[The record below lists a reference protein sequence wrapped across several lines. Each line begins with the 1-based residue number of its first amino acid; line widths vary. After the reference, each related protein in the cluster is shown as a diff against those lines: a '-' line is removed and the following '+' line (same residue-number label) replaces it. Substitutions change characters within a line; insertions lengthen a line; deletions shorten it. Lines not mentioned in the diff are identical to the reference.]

1 MRPEPTPTP
10 VNGQRPRRTPAPAPR
25 PTPAENQPGQPATPN
40 EQRTAQPTPT
50 PTPLTASDPDT
61 GQPVEIDPDE
71 IVHVNANLVPIP
83 ASVIDDLGRAVA
95 DLEVKDFELRVDGQP
110 RPIADISRADTPV
123 RLALLFDNSYSLRAA
138 RDMEKQSAM
147 RFFRSVIRPVDQA
160 AIYSVDDYERL
171 MQPLTNDV
179 GALVRTVESFGE
191 PEGATPLFNVIA
203 KAADYLRPQTGRK
216 VIVVVSDGVDTTSNI
231 DFAETMKRVQ
241 SADCQIYVVQNGI
254 SDNPNLHD
262 LTAESRMK
270 EFAAQTGGAV
280 FAPKTINDLPSAF
293 AQISADLAQQ
303 YILSYYPDDERRD
316 RHFRVIN
323 VSIKTRSNVRVRAR
337 RGYYPRQAQLSAAPQ
352 YNYEQV
358 LQPAPV
364 NTTPTSAVPSIGL
377 QPQPATIRASAPA
390 TGPSYGSKNLNP
402 DDDAA
407 VDKSPARPLSTD
419 TAHARN
425 DAAPPVASEVA
436 RPPDPRPEARIEVA
450 STATP
455 LPAPPAA
462 TPTPEPTPAPTP
474 TPTPATQATAQ
485 KPTTTPAPS
494 AQPKSDAPKTT
505 GAAQA
510 TPQPQAPIAGGVL
523 NARAI
528 KLPKPPFPETA
539 RRMRVSGT
547 VNVEVTIDESGKVI
561 TARAVSGHIL
571 LREAAVLAA
580 REARFTPTILHDKPV
595 QVLGVIVY
603 NFSQ

>member
-1 MRPEPTPTP
+1 M
-10 VNGQRPRRTPAPAPR
+10 
-25 PTPAENQPGQPATPN
+25 
-40 EQRTAQPTPT
+40 
-50 PTPLTASDPDT
+50 
-61 GQPVEIDPDE
+61 VEIDPDE

-110 RPIADISRADTPV
+110 RPIADISRAETPV

-138 RDMEKQSAM
+138 REMEKQSAM

-216 VIVVVSDGVDTTSNI
+216 VIVVVSDGVDTTSNL
-231 DFAETMKRVQ
+231 DFAETMRRVQ

-323 VSIKTRSNVRVRAR
+323 VSIKTRANVRVRAR

-364 NTTPTSAVPSIGL
+364 NPTPPSAVSSVGL

-407 VDKSPARPLSTD
+407 VDKSPARPLSTN
-419 TAHARN
+419 TEQARN
-425 DAAPPVASEVA
+425 DAAPPVAVEVA
-436 RPPDPRPEARIEVA
+436 RPPEARPEARIEIA
-450 STATP
+450 STAAP
-455 LPAPPAA
+455 PPAPPVTA
-462 TPTPEPTPAPTP
+462 PTPEPTPAPTP
-474 TPTPATQATAQ
+474 TPATTAPEQ
-485 KPTTTPAPS
+485 KPTPQPAP

-510 TPQPQAPIAGGVL
+510 TPQPQTPVSRGVL
-523 NARAI
+523 NARAL
-528 KLPKPPFPETA
+528 KLPKPLFPATA
-539 RRMRVSGT
+539 RRMGISGT

-561 TARAVSGHIL
+561 AAHATSGHVL
-571 LREAAVLAA
+571 LREAAVQAA

-595 QVLGVIVY
+595 QVLGVIIY